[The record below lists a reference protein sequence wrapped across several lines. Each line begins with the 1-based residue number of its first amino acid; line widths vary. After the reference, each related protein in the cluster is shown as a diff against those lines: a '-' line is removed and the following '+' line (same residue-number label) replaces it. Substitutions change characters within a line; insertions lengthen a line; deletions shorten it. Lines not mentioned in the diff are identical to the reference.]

1 MISHKYKTLV
11 LHKYEILSHA
21 NVKYH
26 ITQIKTHETPFR
38 NSRNTWIERQIGGCN
53 CTVKKNCQQFET
65 IKRFACNIQSF
76 QTEEWWNE
84 WKNDWRGKK
93 SKCHFN
99 NPSGL
104 TTCPHGC
111 GVPHFGAIV
120 ISIFM
125 DFDPYKH
132 PYCMYVLRPS
142 SLLHILLSTA
152 KVFKLR
158 HLLLFWANIFVS
170 FEHVLAKNR

>member
-1 MISHKYKTLV
+1 MKQSNDLLATLS
-11 LHKYEILSHA
+11 LFKL
-21 NVKYH
+21 
-26 ITQIKTHETPFR
+26 
-38 NSRNTWIERQIGGCN
+38 
-53 CTVKKNCQQFET
+53 
-65 IKRFACNIQSF
+65 
-76 QTEEWWNE
+76 
-84 WKNDWRGKK
+84 KNDELNERMIEEGKK

-152 KVFKLR
+152 KVFKFR
-158 HLLLFWANIFVS
+158 QLLLFWANIFVS